1 MVLCLIILLHAQLVQ
16 QILITLSQGRS
27 KSLTNLDAIG
37 VTAND
42 DMESSSETDNDMLDV
57 PNSARRRRRKL
68 SSAGKVSGTEF
79 FTAVFEVW
87 GDEWEDLVPAVRGTC
102 LREAISSVC
111 ERRGVDIDSIDVF
124 LDNNK
129 TPLPL
134 LTSETS
140 WLGGRT
146 LKIRGDPENIDRC
159 KITSHHVK
167 IYRKGRVP
175 IPSERRR
182 KGLHHRANQSK
193 NISGKK
199 YSLVVTLS
207 GSSQWEPKIGE

>member
-1 MVLCLIILLHAQLVQ
+1 MSYYLVTVLHAQLVQ
-16 QILITLSQGRS
+16 AIIPLSQGRS

-42 DMESSSETDNDMLDV
+42 DMESSSDADIDMLDV

-102 LREAISSVC
+102 LREAISGVC

-129 TPLPL
+129 TPHPL

-146 LKIRGDPENIDRC
+146 LKIRGEPENLIIKKRPMTSKLTGKDESRSPVRGGGRGS
-159 KITSHHVK
+159 ITAPTS
-167 IYRKGRVP
+167 RKTSAVRNVQ
-175 IPSERRR
+175 
-182 KGLHHRANQSK
+182 LM
-193 NISGKK
+193 
-199 YSLVVTLS
+199 
-207 GSSQWEPKIGE
+207 

>member
-16 QILITLSQGRS
+16 GCNNSFQGRS

-37 VTAND
+37 VSAND

-68 SSAGKVSGTEF
+68 SSAGKVSGSEF

-102 LREAISSVC
+102 LREAISGVC

-124 LDNNK
+124 LAKNK

-146 LKIRGDPENIDRC
+146 LKIRGETVFKFNDMINDLQNIQARM
-159 KITSHHVK
+159 SL
-167 IYRKGRVP
+167 GP
-175 IPSERRR
+175 
-182 KGLHHRANQSK
+182 QS
-193 NISGKK
+193 
-199 YSLVVTLS
+199 
-207 GSSQWEPKIGE
+207 GEEEGAPLLLRPAEKHLR

>member
-1 MVLCLIILLHAQLVQ
+1 MVLCLIILLHAQLVLV
-16 QILITLSQGRS
+16 LITLSQGRS

-42 DMESSSETDNDMLDV
+42 DMESSSDADIDMLDV

-87 GDEWEDLVPAVRGTC
+87 GEEWEDLVPAVRGTC

-146 LKIRGDPENIDRC
+146 LKIRGKAGNNETFN
-159 KITSHHVK
+159 
-167 IYRKGRVP
+167 
-175 IPSERRR
+175 E
-182 KGLHHRANQSK
+182 L
-193 NISGKK
+193 
-199 YSLVVTLS
+199 
-207 GSSQWEPKIGE
+207 

>member
-1 MVLCLIILLHAQLVQ
+1 MF
-16 QILITLSQGRS
+16 QGRS

-37 VTAND
+37 VTPND

-79 FTAVFEVW
+79 FTAVFEVC

-102 LREAISSVC
+102 LREAISGVC
-111 ERRGVDIDSIDVF
+111 DRRGVDIDSIDVF

-146 LKIRGDPENIDRC
+146 LKIRGKDESRSPVRGGGRGS
-159 KITSHHVK
+159 ITAPTS
-167 IYRKGRVP
+167 RKTSAVSYSILNLWGLTPTVAELP
-175 IPSERRR
+175 R
-182 KGLHHRANQSK
+182 KAEIL
-193 NISGKK
+193 
-199 YSLVVTLS
+199 
-207 GSSQWEPKIGE
+207 

>member
-16 QILITLSQGRS
+16 GCNNSFQGRS

-37 VTAND
+37 VSAND

-68 SSAGKVSGTEF
+68 SSAGKVSGSEF

-102 LREAISSVC
+102 LREAISGVC

-146 LKIRGDPENIDRC
+146 LKIRGETVFKFNDMINDLQNIQARM
-159 KITSHHVK
+159 SP
-167 IYRKGRVP
+167 GP
-175 IPSERRR
+175 
-182 KGLHHRANQSK
+182 QS
-193 NISGKK
+193 
-199 YSLVVTLS
+199 
-207 GSSQWEPKIGE
+207 GEEEGAPLLLRPAEKHLR

>member
-1 MVLCLIILLHAQLVQ
+1 MVLCLIILLHAQLVLV
-16 QILITLSQGRS
+16 LIPLSQGRS

-42 DMESSSETDNDMLDV
+42 DMESSSDADIDMLDV

-87 GDEWEDLVPAVRGTC
+87 GEEWEDLVPAVRGTC
-102 LREAISSVC
+102 LREAISGVC

-146 LKIRGDPENIDRC
+146 LKIRGEAEKL
-159 KITSHHVK
+159 KIK
-167 IYRKGRVP
+167 N
-175 IPSERRR
+175 PSMSY
-182 KGLHHRANQSK
+182 KP
-193 NISGKK
+193 SGKDE
-199 YSLVVTLS
+199 SRSPVRGGGR
-207 GSSQWEPKIGE
+207 GSITAPTSRKTSAVRNIF